1 MAMPRPLLTVW
12 LVLCLLLLVS
22 AGSSAQT
29 ATVDRELVVDLSN
42 HQVAIAVDFAGA
54 DLVLFGATE
63 GVGDVVVEVRGP
75 YRREVVRRKGRVAGV
90 WMNRDEVVF
99 DRVPAFYAVASSRPL
114 DDMMPTRALAEE
126 QIGVDHLL
134 MVAEDGL
141 SAGKIAEFRAALV
154 RNKQA
159 IGQFSK
165 EPGQVKFL
173 GNRLFRTD
181 IRFPSNATV
190 GPYQVNVFLVKNGT
204 VSSSTRTPLL
214 LSRVGFE
221 AEVYGMAHRQPLAY
235 GILAVV
241 IACVAGWL
249 ASVFFRSKA

>member
-1 MAMPRPLLTVW
+1 MDVLRPLFAAW
-12 LVLCLLLLVS
+12 LVLSCALVT
-22 AGSSAQT
+22 AAAAET
-29 ATVDRELVVDLSN
+29 ATVDRELVVDLSD

-63 GVGDVVVEVRGP
+63 GIGDVVVEVRGP

-90 WMNRDEVVF
+90 WMNRDDVVF
-99 DRVPAFYAVASSRPL
+99 DRVPAFYAIASSRPL
-114 DDMMPTRALAEE
+114 DDLMSANALAEE
-126 QIGVDHLL
+126 QIGVDNLL
-134 MVAEDGL
+134 MVAENGL
-141 SAGKIAEFRAALV
+141 TAGQIAEFRAALV

-159 IGQFSK
+159 MRLFSQA
-165 EPGQVKFL
+165 PGEVKFL

-181 IRFPSNATV
+181 IRFPSNAAV
-190 GPYQVNVFLVKNGT
+190 GPYQVNVFLVKNGE
-204 VSSSTRTPLL
+204 VSSSTKTPLI

-221 AEVYGMAHRQPLAY
+221 AEVYGLAHTQPLAY

>member
-1 MAMPRPLLTVW
+1 MAFLRPLLAAW
-12 LVLCLLLLVS
+12 LVFAWSLVS
-22 AGSSAQT
+22 AGADAQT

-114 DDMMPTRALAEE
+114 EDLMSTGALSEE
-126 QIGVDHLL
+126 RIGVDHIL

-141 SAGKIAEFRAALV
+141 SASKFAEFRAALV
-154 RNKQA
+154 RNKQTM
-159 IGQFSK
+159 GLFSK
-165 EPGQVKFL
+165 EPGQVKFR

-190 GPYQVNVFLVKNGT
+190 GPYQVNVFLVKDGVVT
-204 VSSSTRTPLL
+204 SSTRTPLL

-221 AEVYGMAHRQPLAY
+221 AEVYGMAHTQPLAY